1 MAGIDVEEG
10 GGLVASAEGL
20 QFRDLH
26 PDDVPELMQLQ
37 SALFPVQYRKSFYD
51 KLFAYGHYCLV
62 GVTADGQIAA
72 VASARVVEY
81 DNSGDPLPRVQGYI
95 MTLGVRESHRRLGI
109 GSRALDE
116 IMQLLRARTVC
127 AEAVLHVKLANEA
140 AVAFYERAGFERGAE
155 NGGLCRN
162 HYLLDGRQWDALLFT
177 RTLHQSFL
185 ERLRGYRQ
193 SLPGLCAIL

>member
-1 MAGIDVEEG
+1 MAASRHARVGTMGGIDVEEG

-62 GVTADGQIAA
+62 GVTADGLIAA

-81 DNSGDPLPRVQGYI
+81 DNSGNP
-95 MTLGVRESHRRLGI
+95 
-109 GSRALDE
+109 
-116 IMQLLRARTVC
+116 
-127 AEAVLHVKLANEA
+127 AN
-140 AVAFYERAGFERGAE
+140 
-155 NGGLCRN
+155 NGGYTVVAGGPGPAN
-162 HYLLDGRQWDALLFT
+162 N
-177 RTLHQSFL
+177 
-185 ERLRGYRQ
+185 GYGAYQ
-193 SLPGLCAIL
+193 APNNQDFGNGGYY